1 MGLFD
6 GVLAAGPVRAATT
19 DRAYVRA
26 LLDAES
32 ALALAAAD
40 AGLADPDQA
49 RAVADAGTTLDVDI
63 AALGQEAALTG
74 NPVVPLITRLRAA
87 VPAAVAPVVHR
98 GATSQ
103 DIVDTAT
110 MLVAHRALGPLLD
123 DLAAVTGRVAALA
136 DTHRTTLI
144 AARTLLQQ
152 ALPTT
157 FGLVAA
163 GWLGGLDTAR
173 RRLGEVRRTRLA
185 VQLGGAAGTLAA
197 YEREKA
203 PALVGA
209 YAKRLGLAEPELPWH
224 TERTRVA
231 DLATALGTT
240 AGAAAKVARD
250 LTLYAQ
256 TEVGEISESGA
267 GGGSSTLPHKR
278 NPVHAISALA
288 AAADTPGLVA
298 TVLAA
303 MPHEYQRAAGA
314 WQAEWL
320 PLRDLLV
327 ATGSAVHRLRQSL
340 DSLEV
345 HTGRMRA
352 NLDLTGSALLAERVA
367 GALGPGFADVVREA
381 TRRGDLA
388 HDPAITAR
396 LSPAE
401 IERLLDPAGYL
412 GSADT
417 LIDRA
422 LRAAGR

>member
-6 GVLAAGPVRAATT
+6 GVLAAGPVRAATA

-26 LLDAES
+26 LLDAEA
-32 ALALAAAD
+32 ALALAAGD
-40 AGLADPDQA
+40 TGLADPADA
-49 RAVADAGTTLDVDI
+49 RAVAGACAALEVDI
-63 AALGQEAALTG
+63 AALGQEAAATG
-74 NPVVPLITRLRAA
+74 NPVVPLIQRLRAA
-87 VPAAVAPVVHR
+87 LPGPVAPLVHR

-103 DIVDTAT
+103 DIVDTGT

-123 DLAAVTGRVAALA
+123 DLAAVAGLVAALA
-136 DTHRTTLI
+136 EQHRTTPV
-144 AARTLLQQ
+144 AGRTLLQQ

-163 GWLGGLDTAR
+163 GWLGGLDAAR

-197 YEREKA
+197 YERGA
-203 PALVGA
+203 ALALVGA
-209 YAKRLGLAEPELPWH
+209 YAERLGLAEPDLPWH

-240 AGAAAKVARD
+240 AGAVAKIARD
-250 LTLYAQ
+250 VTLHAQ
-256 TEVGEISESGA
+256 TEVGELSEGGA

-278 NPVHAISALA
+278 NPVHAISAVA

-327 ATGSAVHRLRQSL
+327 ATGSAVHRLRQCL
-340 DSLEV
+340 ESLEV
-345 HTGRMRA
+345 HAGRMRA
-352 NLDLTGSALLAERVA
+352 NLDLTRGALLAERVA
-367 GALGPGFADVVREA
+367 GALGPEFKDVVKQA
-381 TRRGDLA
+381 ALRGDLA
-388 HDPAITAR
+388 HDPAIVGA
-396 LSPAE
+396 LGSAE
-401 IERLLDPAGYL
+401 VERLLDPAGYL
-412 GSADT
+412 GSADA

-422 LRAAGR
+422 LGR